1 MRTFKTKSFHRWAA
15 REGLSDAALR
25 GAIDEMIDGLVDAD
39 LGGHVYKKRVPLG
52 SRGKSRAMRTLI
64 AFRHGN
70 KAFFIYGF
78 DKNERGNISEKE
90 PGCCA
95 AFAAELLGYREQRLR
110 KTLKTKE
117 LFEVMSNG

>member
-15 REGLSDAALR
+15 REGLSDTALR
-25 GAIDEMIDGLVDAD
+25 DAIDEMIDGLVDAN

-64 AFRHGN
+64 AYRHGN

-78 DKNERGNISEKE
+78 DKNERGNISQKE
-90 PGCCA
+90 LRA
-95 AFAAELLGYREQRLR
+95 LRRLAAELLGYREQSL
-110 KTLKTKE
+110 KKALKTKE
-117 LFEVMSNG
+117 LSEVMSNG